1 MDLKNLEEGYE
12 TLKQAFPEFR
22 LSKIHG
28 RMKSA
33 EKEAEME
40 QFVKGETQ
48 IPRCHHRDRG
58 RRECA
63 QCLGDGNPGCPALRT
78 LAAAPAQRTSGT
90 WLRPELLHPGNRL
103 QAFRRNPQAN
113 RHHV

>member
-1 MDLKNLEEGYE
+1 MKNLEEGYE

-40 QFVKGETQ
+40 QFVKGET
-48 IPRCHHRDRG
+48 
-58 RRECA
+58 
-63 QCLGDGNPGCPALRT
+63 L
-78 LAAAPAQRTSGT
+78 
-90 WLRPELLHPGNRL
+90 
-103 QAFRRNPQAN
+103 
-113 RHHV
+113 